1 MQQVIIHSCGN
12 PRAEFGCRYIRGAQ
26 WATVLTIGAGDD
38 DNEGDD
44 NDDGTVHALGGFSI
58 HMYVCK
64 CAGAEFATKSAGT
77 LCGRRDLLQE
87 MFDWSFTCLGAGVL
101 SGIRRDVAVAYAQG
115 INMHATACAAWK
127 ESISF

>member
-44 NDDGTVHALGGFSI
+44 NDDGTVHALGGVSQYTCMFVS
-58 HMYVCK
+58 VQ
-64 CAGAEFATKSAGT
+64 GQS
-77 LCGRRDLLQE
+77 LLQKVLE
-87 MFDWSFTCLGAGVL
+87 LCVEGGICSRKCLTGA
-101 SGIRRDVAVAYAQG
+101 SPAWEP
-115 INMHATACAAWK
+115 ACCL
-127 ESISF
+127 E